1 MPFSFYSWLVGG
13 ETKDKRWCT
22 LRLWF
27 WQKKCWGFK
36 SNRVRVCRWF
46 QQSNMQQK
54 RLKIVDLCF
63 GPTGPVVS
71 TVDYVLVRSHKNG
84 WTAMWR
90 FYQVR
95 NECQI
100 WLLGTVMKIKGMKP
114 KHRGFHPR
122 LQVWKLKDDKMLKIC
137 RFSVCS
143 SSDKRA
149 GVFCDCWNPRHE
161 VFSTTCTCAV
171 CVCRLIYR
179 H

>member
-13 ETKDKRWCT
+13 ETKDKCWCT
-22 LRLWF
+22 WRLWF
-27 WQKKCWGFK
+27 WQKKCWWFK
-36 SNRVRVCRWF
+36 RWF

-54 RLKIVDLCF
+54 KTQNCWLMFWAHRPSCEHCWLRVGQESQK
-63 GPTGPVVS
+63 
-71 TVDYVLVRSHKNG
+71 G

-100 WLLGTVMKIKGMKP
+100 WLLVTVMKIKGMKP
-114 KHRGFHPR
+114 KHRGFQPR

-161 VFSTTCTCAV
+161 VFSTTCTCDV